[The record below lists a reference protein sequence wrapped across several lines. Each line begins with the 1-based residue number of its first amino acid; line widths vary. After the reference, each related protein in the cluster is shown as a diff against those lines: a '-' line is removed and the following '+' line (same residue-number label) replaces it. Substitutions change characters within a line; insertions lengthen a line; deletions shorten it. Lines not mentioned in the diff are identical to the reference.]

1 MQNKCPTHDIEW
13 KTIPAGIS
21 KKTGKPYNAFRVCSV
36 DGCKERPAELDL
48 SDPLDKAI
56 SGGIQAP
63 KTAQETVDERSHRI
77 ERQHSQDMAIRTMDL
92 WTKLQ
97 INDSADITKDELL
110 ESIKKLTDHFMGDLD
125 GD

>member
-1 MQNKCPTHDIEW
+1 
-13 KTIPAGIS
+13 
-21 KKTGKPYNAFRVCSV
+21 
-36 DGCKERPAELDL
+36 
-48 SDPLDKAI
+48 
-56 SGGIQAP
+56 
-63 KTAQETVDERSHRI
+63 
-77 ERQHSQDMAIRTMDL
+77 MAIRTMDL